1 MATTLG
7 DIARTTRTSI
17 STVSRVLA
25 GGDGA
30 TRISPSTRKKVLRA
44 AGRMGYRPNLVA
56 RSLRTRRSKT
66 IALLVPDMANPWF
79 GRVASLVEQ
88 SLHFHGYTLMLCNS
102 AEDPEREKEYL
113 RLLPSK
119 GIDGLI
125 LVPLLRTKRILTD
138 HLPKDL
144 PIVLLDRGV
153 PGVTA
158 IVASDLEQAGQSL
171 CDTLQRAGVKSVA
184 IVSGPLHVS
193 THRRRADAVA
203 RRFEVIA
210 RHEGPAQKDTGRHAF
225 VKFLHQQPDAIV
237 CTNNFLGEGV
247 IDSIAKIETP
257 AIIGCF
263 DEIPMMHLL
272 PIPIVATVQDIPLLA
287 DGCVRQLLPQL
298 DGEHRR
304 PKPLVFPTRTVTN
317 LQFQIRQFDREHP

>member
-1 MATTLG
+1 VAATLS
-7 DIARTTRTSI
+7 DIARKTRMSI

-30 TRISPSTRKKVLRA
+30 SRISASTRKKVLSA
-44 AGRMGYRPNLVA
+44 ADRLGYRPNLVA

-79 GRVASLVEQ
+79 GRVASLIEQ
-88 SLHFHGYTLMLCNS
+88 ALHFHGYTLMLCNS
-102 AEDPEREKEYL
+102 AEDQEREKEYL

-119 GIDGLI
+119 GIDGVI
-125 LVPLLRTKRILTD
+125 LVPLLRTKKILTEC
-138 HLPKDL
+138 LPEDL

-158 IVASDLEQAGQSL
+158 IVSSDLEQAGKSL
-171 CDTLQRAGVKSVA
+171 CDTLERAGVKTVA

-203 RRFEVIA
+203 RRFEVIG

-225 VKFLHQQPDAIV
+225 VKFLGQQPDAIV

-263 DEIPMMHLL
+263 DDIPMMHLL

-298 DGEHRR
+298 NGDRAK
-304 PKPLVFPTRTVTN
+304 PKPLLFPTRTVTN
-317 LQFQIRQFDREHP
+317 PQFQIRQFDREHP